1 MTGVALLLMLLSTS
15 IEISESCENMPD
27 TDSVCAYIQSFLSR
41 NLGMAGEHCTIPN
54 NMVLTSQI
62 QSACPKTCCQC
73 QGNLRCDHF
82 IEITQIPAARGQ
94 PLGRNAAAPAAAGLL
109 PNIREIKQFLEVHFL
124 M

>member
-1 MTGVALLLMLLSTS
+1 
-15 IEISESCENMPD
+15 MPD
-27 TDSVCAYIQSFLSR
+27 TDAVCAYIQSFLSR

-54 NMVLTSQI
+54 NMVMTSQI

-73 QGNLRCDHF
+73 QGNLRCEHF

-109 PNIREIKQFLEVHFL
+109 PNNRGKSLLKSWIIESNQSKNVAVQLL
-124 M
+124 SLTDSPP